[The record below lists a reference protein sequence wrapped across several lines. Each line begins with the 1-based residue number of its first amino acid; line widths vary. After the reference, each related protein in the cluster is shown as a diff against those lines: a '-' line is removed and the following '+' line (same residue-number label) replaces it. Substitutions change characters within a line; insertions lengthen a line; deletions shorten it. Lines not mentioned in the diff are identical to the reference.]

1 MSGGKTT
8 MPVKTRNDKQS
19 QCLVTQRS
27 FFEIT
32 RLEKSIFFL
41 FCILHR
47 GDQDFWNIYV
57 MEIVN
62 TVRDFLKL
70 FRMYSIHIQVVHIEK
85 ILMGHP
91 L

>member
-1 MSGGKTT
+1 MSCGKTT
-8 MPVKTRNDKQS
+8 IPVKTRNDKQS
-19 QCLVTQRS
+19 QCLERA
-27 FFEIT
+27 F
-32 RLEKSIFFL
+32 LKLLDWKSQKKNL

-47 GDQDFWNIYV
+47 GDQEFWNIYV

-85 ILMGHP
+85 ILVGHP

>member
-1 MSGGKTT
+1 
-8 MPVKTRNDKQS
+8 
-19 QCLVTQRS
+19 
-27 FFEIT
+27 
-32 RLEKSIFFL
+32 
-41 FCILHR
+41 
-47 GDQDFWNIYV
+47 

-85 ILMGHP
+85 ILVGHP